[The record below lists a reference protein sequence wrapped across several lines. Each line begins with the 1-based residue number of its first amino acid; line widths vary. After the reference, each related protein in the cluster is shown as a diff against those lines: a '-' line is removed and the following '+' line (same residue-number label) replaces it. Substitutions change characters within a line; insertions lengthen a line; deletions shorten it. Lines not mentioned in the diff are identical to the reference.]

1 MFSPRQVRLFLN
13 KNVSEAVS
21 ETLSVSDEVYRES
34 ETVFNEVVKDIRLK
48 YNNGGNEVQVS
59 AGVSKINGA
68 LKLKVFG
75 QCEVDISY
83 TLYLFENDDAFNKR
97 GKLNIPSDYAS
108 SEIDEKGINFFK
120 ITLVIYAVNGRL
132 QDYSL
137 YGNVHHEMNHIF
149 KLFKRRKG
157 FNYRFNMYPFASKK
171 LLKYS
176 ENGGMKKKE
185 EEKTLDERIS
195 DALMGLVYF
204 AEQFEIDAEIQAVY
218 RWFMYHK
225 NKYVP
230 IIEKNLQ
237 LVNNK
242 KEYVENSIRQIFYQT
257 MFYRS
262 ILQFKLNFD
271 LINQNRKIADGVLK
285 REYPKSKSSD
295 NEKLENYVSNN
306 LTIGT
311 FLKYCQKQYHYVE
324 KKVNNLFKRMYIS
337 FACTSILRD
346 KLTFGVFGMSDN
358 ELGDF
363 KKKYVS

>member
-1 MFSPRQVRLFLN
+1 MFVLSRKNRTVLFSPRQVRLFLN

-48 YNNGGNEVQVS
+48 CNNGGNEVQVD
-59 AGVSKINGA
+59 AGVSKIKGD
-68 LKLKVFG
+68 LKMKVFG

-83 TLYLFENDDAFNKR
+83 TLYLFENDDAYNERKD
-97 GKLNIPSDYAS
+97 LNIPSDYAS
-108 SEIDEKGINFFK
+108 SKIDEKGLNFFK

-132 QDYSL
+132 QDYNL
-137 YGNVHHEMNHIF
+137 YSNVHHEMNHIF
-149 KLFKRRKG
+149 KLFKRGKG

-242 KEYVENSIRQIFYQT
+242 KEYVENTIRQIFYQT

-271 LINQNRKIADGVLK
+271 LISQNRKVADGVLK

-295 NEKLENYVSNN
+295 NEKPENYVSNN
-306 LTIGT
+306 LTVGT
-311 FLKYCQKQYHYVE
+311 FLKYCQGQYHYVE
-324 KKVNNLFKRMYIS
+324 KNVYLFCLY
-337 FACTSILRD
+337 
-346 KLTFGVFGMSDN
+346 
-358 ELGDF
+358 EQP
-363 KKKYVS
+363 